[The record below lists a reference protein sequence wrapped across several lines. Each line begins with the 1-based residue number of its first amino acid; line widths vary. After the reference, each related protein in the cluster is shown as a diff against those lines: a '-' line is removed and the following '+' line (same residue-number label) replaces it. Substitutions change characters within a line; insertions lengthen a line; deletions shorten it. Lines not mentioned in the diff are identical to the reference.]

1 MRRGLFLEQGELGER
16 HDAVQGRA
24 YFVADVGEE
33 LAFRRGGGVGGFL
46 GELELGVDGLQV
58 ARALVDAVLQF
69 HVGLLQH
76 GPAFP
81 ELLFGSVVFGQ
92 LLVEL
97 GRPARYLP
105 A

>member
-1 MRRGLFLEQGELGER
+1 MACR
-16 HDAVQGRA
+16 
-24 YFVADVGEE
+24 
-33 LAFRRGGGVGGFL
+33 
-46 GELELGVDGLQV
+46 V

-92 LLVEL
+92 LLMSWADLRDTCRLREKFQ
-97 GRPARYLP
+97 
-105 A
+105 

>member
-1 MRRGLFLEQGELGER
+1 M
-16 HDAVQGRA
+16 
-24 YFVADVGEE
+24 ADVGEE

-46 GELELGVDGLQV
+46 GGRLGSALMACKV

-69 HVGLLQH
+69 PQLLQH

-92 LLVEL
+92 LLEL
-97 GRPARYLP
+97 GRPADTAAAP
-105 A
+105 GKFQ